1 VAWGLPWLA
10 VIQVLAAAMRGAG
23 KTKIPLWISLFS
35 FLVVRIPL
43 TYLIATDPSGPLVGP
58 AWSHP
63 LQGQGVQGA
72 WYAML
77 ADLTVRATLFAIAFR
92 MITLHQND
100 RSSRVSSGH

>member
-35 FLVVRIPL
+35 FLIVRIPL
-43 TYLIATDPSGPLVGP
+43 TYWIATDATVPLIGP
-58 AWSHP
+58 AWLHSF
-63 LQGQGVQGA
+63 QRQGVQGA

-92 MITLHQND
+92 MLTLHQAD
-100 RSSRVSSGH
+100 RSSPLPSSH